1 MDRGLTNARDLAE
14 RVLGYTGGAG
24 APEVDAA
31 AGAIVGALEELGR
44 VVTSVHTTRSPGEF
58 AAASSSLAQAGNPK
72 LSPGLAGAFRAWPTA
87 EARRRHDPTW
97 EPLLQLD
104 ALEARLTPRDA
115 VRLLPFVLRLD
126 DTDAWAT
133 ADPGECPTAAGLPAG
148 TRDRAGAL
156 RAMRD
161 VWRQQRRIRDRVLAL
176 RHLGAALAFAAPHVL
191 GFSLHGLRERCS
203 LVVLERPAVSL
214 EGGLPHAW
222 EQPAVRWP
230 DGSGEWF
237 WRGIRLPDSLAARIP
252 ALAGAEV
259 ASLRNVEL
267 RRLAVEYMGIEH
279 FLRSCGA
286 VRDAQ
291 DDFGTLWRTRLEVD
305 GEPFVAVEVAN
316 STAEPDGTYR
326 RYFIRVPSWM
336 RTAREAVAWTFGF
349 DDADEYIVSVQT

>member
-133 ADPGECPTAAGLPAG
+133 ADPGECPTAADLPSRDARQGWSSAGDARCVATATTDTGQGPGAPPPRRGARLRRPTRSGLLAAR
-148 TRDRAGAL
+148 TSGA
-156 RAMRD
+156 
-161 VWRQQRRIRDRVLAL
+161 VLAG
-176 RHLGAALAFAAPHVL
+176 RSRAARRL
-191 GFSLHGLRERCS
+191 
-203 LVVLERPAVSL
+203 L
-214 EGGLPHAW
+214 EGGLTVCLGT
-222 EQPAVRWP
+222 PAVRWP

-252 ALAGAEV
+252 ALTGADV

-267 RRLAVEYMGIEH
+267 RHRLAVEYMGIEH

-286 VRDAQ
+286 VREHRRLRDALA
-291 DDFGTLWRTRLEVD
+291 GTPRDRRRALRRRRGGQLHRRT
-305 GEPFVAVEVAN
+305 P
-316 STAEPDGTYR
+316 TAPMALLHPCPVLG
-326 RYFIRVPSWM
+326 
-336 RTAREAVAWTFGF
+336 
-349 DDADEYIVSVQT
+349 